1 MFSSTTLNNKRTERN
16 KKVTDRIDRKYLKRL
31 ASESQK
37 KSYHM

>member
-1 MFSSTTLNNKRTERN
+1 MMFLSMTNKRAEIKN
-16 KKVTDRIDRKYLKRL
+16 QVADRIDRKYLKWL